1 MKIIKLTESDLTRIV
16 EKVIKEQ
23 SDARMPFQPETLGYN
38 PKKPETIK
46 TSLENQKKL
55 IAPFVSSL
63 KGLLDAKQ
71 FTLPLH
77 LRAFANYLLGRED
90 AFTSKDLT
98 KEEQDFLKSVA
109 IPNAKKGLT
118 YPLWKSIGADNL
130 PTALTTSG
138 SKKEMGK
145 LSGQENKGSL
155 LTPDLAGQF
164 MYTLGEITPQNIKVS
179 PDKSSVTIYD
189 RYDMNTQDKLGSEV
203 LNNFV
208 NQLGSWWKGDSTF
221 YSVVRNAASVRELMG
236 YKGFPVNIT
245 L

>member
-16 EKVIKEQ
+16 EKVLKEQ

-46 TSLENQKKL
+46 TYLENQKKS

-63 KGLLDAKQ
+63 KSFLDTKK

-90 AFTSKDLT
+90 AFTSEDLT
-98 KEEQDFLKSVA
+98 EDEKVFLKSVV
-109 IPNAKKGLT
+109 IPNAQKGLT
-118 YPLWKSIGADNL
+118 YPLWKSIGAGNL

-138 SKKEMGK
+138 SKKEKEK
-145 LSGQENKGSL
+145 LGTQETKGNL
-155 LTPDLAGQF
+155 LKPELAGQF
-164 MYTLGEITPQNIKVS
+164 MYTLGEITPRNIKLS
-179 PDKSSVTIYD
+179 PDKSNVTIYD
-189 RYDMNTQDKLGSEV
+189 RYDMNTQDKLTTDV
-203 LNNFV
+203 LNSFV
-208 NQLGSWWKGDSTF
+208 NQLGSWWKGDSTL
-221 YSVVRNAASVRELMG
+221 YSVVRNAAALRELTG